1 MTTVQVPPTGAT
13 GAAVEPRPVV
23 PAQVDA
29 LRAARRGKRPPSAKG
44 VSRVERI
51 AAYTL
56 LILGSIAFLIPFYFV
71 FNASLK
77 GQAEVEAGEFSRP
90 VILPAREPGT
100 KLPIDA
106 APDAVVKAI
115 RGGTL
120 VELYERIVQGV
131 EPGDP
136 PVRSFIA
143 RVQAADGS
151 GVREMRI
158 GTDGTVISDIP
169 FRTGPRWDNYRRA
182 LAPEK
187 MNFWPALSNTVVVT
201 SLSVVGQIISCS
213 LVGFGFARFRFRG
226 RGILFMVML
235 STLMLPAQVTMIPV
249 FVLFRSMGTIDTFW
263 PLIIPQWLAS
273 PFFVFMFRQFFAQIP
288 EELIEAARIDGAGN
302 GRIYWQL
309 MLPLSG
315 PVIAIVAIYTFL
327 ASWNDFLGP
336 LIYLNSPENR
346 TIALALNA
354 FRGQYGISDVH
365 LLMAA
370 SVVCMLPC
378 IVLFFAM
385 QKYFVES
392 VAMSGLKS

>member
-1 MTTVQVPPTGAT
+1 VTTVQVPPTGAT
-13 GAAVEPRPVV
+13 GAATPARPVV
-23 PAQVDA
+23 PAQTDVV
-29 LRAARRGKRPPSAKG
+29 RAGGSRTPSARG
-44 VSRVERI
+44 VSRVERFL
-51 AAYTL
+51 AYTL
-56 LILGSIAFLIPFYFV
+56 LFVGAIAFLIPFYFV

-77 GQAEVEAGEFSRP
+77 GQAEVEAGDFSRP
-90 VILPAREPGT
+90 VVLPPREPGT
-100 KLPIDA
+100 RLATDT
-106 APDAVVKAI
+106 APDAVTQAV
-115 RGGTL
+115 GGGAL
-120 VELYERIVQGV
+120 LELYERVVKGT

-143 RVQAADGS
+143 RVSS
-151 GVREMRI
+151 GEKGMREMRI
-158 GTDGTVISDIP
+158 AADGTVISDIP
-169 FRTGPRWDNYRRA
+169 FRTGPRWDNYSRA
-182 LAPEK
+182 LSPEK
-187 MNFWPALSNTVVVT
+187 MNFWPALSNTVVIT
-201 SLSVVGQIISCS
+201 TFSVLGQIISCS

-226 RGILFMVML
+226 RGILFMIML

-249 FVLFRSMGTIDTFW
+249 FVLFRGMGMIDTFW

-273 PFFVFMFRQFFAQIP
+273 PFFVFMFRQFFTQIP
-288 EELIEAARIDGAGN
+288 EELVEAARIDGAGN
-302 GRIYWQL
+302 WRIYWQL

-385 QKYFVES
+385 QRYFVES